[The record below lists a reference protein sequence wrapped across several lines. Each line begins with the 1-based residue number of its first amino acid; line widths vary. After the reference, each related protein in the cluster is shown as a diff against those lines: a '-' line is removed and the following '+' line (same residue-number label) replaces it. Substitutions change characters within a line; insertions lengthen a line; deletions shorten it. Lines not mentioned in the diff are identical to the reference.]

1 MYARKYYIIFK
12 NRFQNDIYRCD
23 IYQKDFVGED
33 TSLTG
38 AETPCVLTS
47 DGGDTDIL
55 TPIKT
60 HSLTVSFITD
70 SLSIEDFYSDDD
82 EEYRVDHYFQ
92 SDSGGGGSEQLL
104 FSGFL
109 VQEDVSEDVTDR
121 KHLITLKFTDNL
133 ALLKNVK
140 WNEVAYFDNFPYFH
154 QLDLFEYVAF
164 ILNKTNL
171 YNLDS
176 VIDQN
181 LTLRIFDNLFEN
193 TTTDRSDDATNDP
206 FIETI
211 LHSGM
216 FQEND
221 GTWKDCYT
229 VLESI
234 LTAFNACLFQA
245 DGCWNIIRIPEYKL
259 FTDGAIP
266 GTSYHF
272 DGIQEVNAITLDP
285 LATIDRGGEIEPIN
299 EDQLKTIQRPVKYV
313 KNTFNYNQPE
323 FIQQSKLEI
332 PEGATPASTHTVDGI
347 RYDDYSLATY
357 FPDWVQRD
365 GDTSYLENA
374 TDTNLTPEEE
384 KERYIVVPSSDDTP
398 KGVQFNPVPISAGDV
413 IDFSANIKT
422 LADTGDATAFWVR
435 CLLITDSGDFYT
447 LVRVE
452 LVVSGITYGD
462 VRWFGPFDATE
473 WDTTQTVSTV
483 VGSVPAYFYFGY
495 NDPTSTWQQISTD
508 LDIQQGVK
516 QWRAPVDGMLLIQM
530 NGANMPDTSH
540 KDMCFKDVHLGIR
553 NFINQSKLIT
563 GQTHTDTGTSTI
575 KAIEENDID
584 IDDSPRNTIAG
595 TLLSDTISTF
605 EYTDV
610 NTSEVTG
617 IGDIYFTRTRLW
629 HRAELNEALKLG
641 NIITQER
648 LELKFKSRLQIEGTF
663 KNLRYDTNK
672 FISLLSLLRFGWL
685 TDKNFVFASLTVDYM
700 ACTFNGKLVEIWNE
714 SDVENTSVFVSGV
727 KEEELGITTGLVE
740 YDTITNFGGAETY
753 IDTTDSNSKFT
764 YINAFNTTVRL
775 SVIFFVPISG
785 SGTATFTI
793 LKNGGVIATETLD
806 AIEVFGHISFDL
818 TESVTAGDYFQVNID
833 TGGADV
839 DIQSGSINITVNDA
853 MSMVLFPYLFNY
865 IYKTE

>member
-171 YNLDS
+171 YNFDS

-323 FIQQSKLEI
+323 FIQQANLQIAEN
-332 PEGATPASTHTVDGI
+332 ATPSSTSTISGI
-347 RYDDYSLATY
+347 RYDQYDLATY
-357 FPDWVQRD
+357 FPTWTQRED
-365 GDTSYLENA
+365 DTSYLQVETDVAENREI
-374 TDTNLTPEEE
+374 D
-384 KERYIVVPSSDDTP
+384 RYIVTP
-398 KGVQFNPVPISAGDV
+398 GDPGFEYGVQFPAIPVSKNDKLN
-413 IDFSANIKT
+413 FSLRLRMLSSSSET
-422 LADTGDATAFWVR
+422 LRFFV
-435 CLLITDSGDFYT
+435 
-447 LVRVE
+447 
-452 LVVSGITYGD
+452 
-462 VRWFGPFDATE
+462 
-473 WDTTQTVSTV
+473 
-483 VGSVPAYFYFGY
+483 
-495 NDPTSTWQQISTD
+495 
-508 LDIQQGVK
+508 
-516 QWRAPVDGMLLIQM
+516 
-530 NGANMPDTSH
+530 
-540 KDMCFKDVHLGIR
+540 
-553 NFINQSKLIT
+553 
-563 GQTHTDTGTSTI
+563 
-575 KAIEENDID
+575 
-584 IDDSPRNTIAG
+584 
-595 TLLSDTISTF
+595 
-605 EYTDV
+605 
-610 NTSEVTG
+610 
-617 IGDIYFTRTRLW
+617 
-629 HRAELNEALKLG
+629 
-641 NIITQER
+641 
-648 LELKFKSRLQIEGTF
+648 
-663 KNLRYDTNK
+663 K
-672 FISLLSLLRFGWL
+672 FILMKPDGTWYNLF
-685 TDKNFVFASLTVDYM
+685 
-700 ACTFNGKLVEIWNE
+700 
-714 SDVENTSVFVSGV
+714 SDGST
-727 KEEELGITTGLVE
+727 
-740 YDTITNFGGAETY
+740 FGGA
-753 IDTTDSNSKFT
+753 
-764 YINAFNTTVRL
+764 L
-775 SVIFFVPISG
+775 
-785 SGTATFTI
+785 I
-793 LKNGGVIATETLD
+793 LDWRTQSIHNM
-806 AIEVFGHISFDL
+806 GHRSR
-818 TESVTAGDYFQVNID
+818 
-833 TGGADV
+833 
-839 DIQSGSINITVNDA
+839 
-853 MSMVLFPYLFNY
+853 
-865 IYKTE
+865 